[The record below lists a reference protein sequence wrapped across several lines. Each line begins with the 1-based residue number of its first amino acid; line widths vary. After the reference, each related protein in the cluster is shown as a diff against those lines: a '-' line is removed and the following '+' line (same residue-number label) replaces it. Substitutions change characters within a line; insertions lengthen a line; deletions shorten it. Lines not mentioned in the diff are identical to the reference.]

1 MGGRKETP
9 PTIIMPA
16 EGAPQ
21 AFQTIVPQKSYKDMA
36 ESTLRTEKE
45 INRLMGQRYNEV
57 GTPEEIGARKKGVE
71 MQAAASYLSSLPKGP
86 VDERFKE
93 TPRAFPVKSNR
104 RSTFDTVPGS
114 MSGFGST
121 RPGTGRPPT
130 GGGGT
135 VLPGQPRP
143 LLHAGGT
150 RGGSQG
156 QIGPMPI
163 QTDPAKETAKKRFAE
178 SKKAYEAALEKA
190 KKTPRSFM
198 AETKDPS
205 YAQNPDSMFIPQ
217 IINAPDK

>member
-9 PTIIMPA
+9 PTIIMPE

-36 ESTLRTEKE
+36 ASTLGTVKE
-45 INRLMGQRYNEV
+45 INRLMGQRYDEV
-57 GTPEEIGARKKGVE
+57 GTPAEIGARKKGVE
-71 MQAAASYLSSLPKGP
+71 MQSAASYLASLPKGP

-93 TPRAFPVKSNR
+93 TPRAFPVKSNTR
-104 RSTFDTVPGS
+104 ATFDTVPGS

-130 GGGGT
+130 GGVGG
-135 VLPGQPRP
+135 QM
-143 LLHAGGT
+143 GT
-150 RGGSQG
+150 
-156 QIGPMPI
+156 MPV
-163 QTDPAKETAKKRFAE
+163 QTDPAKEAAKKRFDE

-190 KKTPRSFM
+190 KKTPRSFI
-198 AETKDPS
+198 AETKDPA

>member
-104 RSTFDTVPGS
+104 RATFDTVPGS

-121 RPGTGRPPT
+121 RPGTGRPAT
-130 GGGGT
+130 
-135 VLPGQPRP
+135 
-143 LLHAGGT
+143 
-150 RGGSQG
+150 GGSQG
-156 QIGPMPI
+156 QIGSMPI
-163 QTDPAKETAKKRFAE
+163 QTDPAKEAAKKRFDE

-198 AETKDPS
+198 AETKDPA

-217 IINAPDK
+217 IVN

>member
-9 PTIIMPA
+9 PTIIMPE

-21 AFQTIVPQKSYKDMA
+21 AFQTIVPQKSYKDIA

-45 INRLMGQRYNEV
+45 INRLMGQRYDEV

-71 MQAAASYLSSLPKGP
+71 MQAAASYLASL
-86 VDERFKE
+86 
-93 TPRAFPVKSNR
+93 A
-104 RSTFDTVPGS
+104 
-114 MSGFGST
+114 
-121 RPGTGRPPT
+121 T
-130 GGGGT
+130 GGGVGT
-135 VLPGQPRP
+135 GGQT
-143 LLHAGGT
+143 L
-150 RGGSQG
+150 G
-156 QIGPMPI
+156 QVGPMPI
-163 QTDPAKETAKKRFAE
+163 QTDPAKEAAKKIFDD

-217 IINAPDK
+217 IVN

>member
-21 AFQTIVPQKSYKDMA
+21 AFQTIVPQKSYKDIA
-36 ESTLRTEKE
+36 ESTLRSEKE
-45 INRLMGQRYNEV
+45 INRLMGQRYDEV
-57 GTPEEIGARKKGVE
+57 GTPDEIGARKKGVE
-71 MQAAASYLSSLPKGP
+71 MQAAASYLASLPKGP
-86 VDERFKE
+86 VDDRFKE

-104 RSTFDTVPGS
+104 RATFDTVPGS
-114 MSGFGST
+114 MSGFGTT

-130 GGGGT
+130 GGT
-135 VLPGQPRP
+135 
-143 LLHAGGT
+143 
-150 RGGSQG
+150 GSG
-156 QIGPMPI
+156 QIGIPPFTPP
-163 QTDPAKETAKKRFAE
+163 QTDPAKDAAKKRFDE
-178 SKKAYEAALEKA
+178 SKKAYEVALEKA

-198 AETKDPS
+198 AETKDPA

>member
-36 ESTLRTEKE
+36 ASTLRTEKE

-71 MQAAASYLSSLPKGP
+71 MQAAASYLASLPKGP

-104 RSTFDTVPGS
+104 RATFDTVPGS
-114 MSGFGST
+114 MSGFGTT

-130 GGGGT
+130 GGA
-135 VLPGQPRP
+135 L
-143 LLHAGGT
+143 
-150 RGGSQG
+150 G
-156 QIGPMPI
+156 QIGPMPV
-163 QTDPAKETAKKRFAE
+163 QTDPAKEAAKKRFDE

-198 AETKDPS
+198 AETKDPE

>member
-45 INRLMGQRYNEV
+45 INRLMGQRYDEV

-71 MQAAASYLSSLPKGP
+71 MQAAASYLASLPKGP

-93 TPRAFPVKSNR
+93 TPR
-104 RSTFDTVPGS
+104 
-114 MSGFGST
+114 
-121 RPGTGRPPT
+121 
-130 GGGGT
+130 
-135 VLPGQPRP
+135 
-143 LLHAGGT
+143 
-150 RGGSQG
+150 
-156 QIGPMPI
+156 
-163 QTDPAKETAKKRFAE
+163 
-178 SKKAYEAALEKA
+178 
-190 KKTPRSFM
+190 SFM
-198 AETKDPS
+198 AETKDPA

>member
-16 EGAPQ
+16 EGTPQ

-36 ESTLRTEKE
+36 ASTLRTEKE
-45 INRLMGQRYNEV
+45 INRLMGQRYDEV
-57 GTPEEIGARKKGVE
+57 GTPDEIGARKKGVE
-71 MQAAASYLSSLPKGP
+71 MQAAASYLASLPKGP

-104 RSTFDTVPGS
+104 RATFDTVPGS

-121 RPGTGRPPT
+121 RPGTG
-130 GGGGT
+130 
-135 VLPGQPRP
+135 
-143 LLHAGGT
+143 
-150 RGGSQG
+150 GSQG
-156 QIGPMPI
+156 QVGTMPV
-163 QTDPAKETAKKRFAE
+163 QTDPAKEAAKKRFDE

-198 AETKDPS
+198 PETKDPG
-205 YAQNPDSMFIPQ
+205 YTQNPDSMFIPQ

>member
-21 AFQTIVPQKSYKDMA
+21 AFQTIVPQKSYKDIA
-36 ESTLRTEKE
+36 ESTLRSEKE
-45 INRLMGQRYNEV
+45 INRLMGQRYDEV
-57 GTPEEIGARKKGVE
+57 GTPDEIGARKKGVE
-71 MQAAASYLSSLPKGP
+71 MQAAASYLASLPKG
-86 VDERFKE
+86 VADERFKE

-104 RSTFDTVPGS
+104 RATFDTVPGS

-121 RPGTGRPPT
+121 RPGTGRPAT
-130 GGGGT
+130 GAT
-135 VLPGQPRP
+135 
-143 LLHAGGT
+143 
-150 RGGSQG
+150 GSG
-156 QIGPMPI
+156 RVGIMPI
-163 QTDPAKETAKKRFAE
+163 QTDPAKEAAKKRFDE

-198 AETKDPS
+198 AETKDPA

>member
-45 INRLMGQRYNEV
+45 INRLMGQRYDEV
-57 GTPEEIGARKKGVE
+57 GTSEEIGARKKGVE
-71 MQAAASYLSSLPKGP
+71 MQAAASYLASLPKGS

-93 TPRAFPVKSNR
+93 TPRAFPIKSNR

-121 RPGTGRPPT
+121 RPGTGRPST
-130 GGGGT
+130 GGGT
-135 VLPGQPRP
+135 TGQSP
-143 LLHAGGT
+143 
-150 RGGSQG
+150 
-156 QIGPMPI
+156 QIPFP
-163 QTDPAKETAKKRFAE
+163 QPDPAKEAAKKRFDE
-178 SKKAYEAALEKA
+178 SKNHLPRPSDRSHQTSAYLRSSQGEENFDVLFGEA
-190 KKTPRSFM
+190 
-198 AETKDPS
+198 
-205 YAQNPDSMFIPQ
+205 Y
-217 IINAPDK
+217 

>member
-36 ESTLRTEKE
+36 ASPLGTVKE
-45 INRLMGQRYNEV
+45 INRLMGQRYDEV
-57 GTPEEIGARKKGVE
+57 GTPAEIGARKKGVE
-71 MQAAASYLSSLPKGP
+71 MQSAASYLASLPKGP

-93 TPRAFPVKSNR
+93 TPRAFPVKSNTR
-104 RSTFDTVPGS
+104 ATFDTVPGS

-130 GGGGT
+130 GGAMT
-135 VLPGQPRP
+135 GQSPP
-143 LLHAGGT
+143 IPF
-150 RGGSQG
+150 SQ
-156 QIGPMPI
+156 P
-163 QTDPAKETAKKRFAE
+163 DPAKEAAKKRFDE

-190 KKTPRSFM
+190 KKTPRSFI
-198 AETKDPS
+198 AETKDPA

>member
-16 EGAPQ
+16 EGSPQ

-45 INRLMGQRYNEV
+45 INRLMGQRYDEV

-71 MQAAASYLSSLPKGP
+71 MQAAASYLASLPKGP

-93 TPRAFPVKSNR
+93 TPRAFPIKSNTR
-104 RSTFDTVPGS
+104 ATFDTVSGS

-121 RPGTGRPPT
+121 RPGTGRPAT
-130 GGGGT
+130 GGTASGQVGA
-135 VLPGQPRP
+135 LPV
-143 LLHAGGT
+143 
-150 RGGSQG
+150 
-156 QIGPMPI
+156 
-163 QTDPAKETAKKRFAE
+163 QTDPAKEAAKKRFDE

-198 AETKDPS
+198 AETKDPA

>member
-16 EGAPQ
+16 EGSPQ
-21 AFQTIVPQKSYKDMA
+21 AFQTIVPQKSYKDIA

-45 INRLMGQRYNEV
+45 INRLMGQRYDEV
-57 GTPEEIGARKKGVE
+57 GTPEEIGARKKSVE
-71 MQAAASYLSSLPKGP
+71 MQAAASYLASLPKGP

-93 TPRAFPVKSNR
+93 TPRAFPIKSNR

-121 RPGTGRPPT
+121 RPGTGRPAT
-130 GGGGT
+130 GGM
-135 VLPGQPRP
+135 
-143 LLHAGGT
+143 
-150 RGGSQG
+150 GSS
-156 QIGPMPI
+156 QIGSMPI
-163 QTDPAKETAKKRFAE
+163 QTDPAKEAAKKIFDD

-217 IINAPDK
+217 IVN

>member
-1 MGGRKETP
+1 
-9 PTIIMPA
+9 
-16 EGAPQ
+16 
-21 AFQTIVPQKSYKDMA
+21 MA

-104 RSTFDTVPGS
+104 RATFDTVPGS

-121 RPGTGRPPT
+121 RPGTGRPAT
-130 GGGGT
+130 
-135 VLPGQPRP
+135 
-143 LLHAGGT
+143 
-150 RGGSQG
+150 GGSQG
-156 QIGPMPI
+156 QIGSMPI
-163 QTDPAKETAKKRFAE
+163 QTDPAKEAAKKRFDE

>member
-9 PTIIMPA
+9 PTIIMPE

-45 INRLMGQRYNEV
+45 INRLMGQRYDEV

-71 MQAAASYLSSLPKGP
+71 MQAAASYLASLPKGP

-104 RSTFDTVPGS
+104 RATFDTVPGS

-121 RPGTGRPPT
+121 RPGTGRPAI
-130 GGGGT
+130 GGT
-135 VLPGQPRP
+135 GSKPAIEGTGSGQV
-143 LLHAGGT
+143 GT
-150 RGGSQG
+150 MQV
-156 QIGPMPI
+156 P
-163 QTDPAKETAKKRFAE
+163 TDPAKEAAKKRFDE

-217 IINAPDK
+217 IINAPDS

>member
-21 AFQTIVPQKSYKDMA
+21 AFQTIVPQKSYKDIA
-36 ESTLRTEKE
+36 ASTLRTEKE
-45 INRLMGQRYNEV
+45 INRLMGQRYDEV
-57 GTPEEIGARKKGVE
+57 GTPDEIGARKKGVE
-71 MQAAASYLSSLPKGP
+71 MQAAASYLASLPKGP

-104 RSTFDTVPGS
+104 RATFDTVPGS

-130 GGGGT
+130 GGA
-135 VLPGQPRP
+135 L
-143 LLHAGGT
+143 
-150 RGGSQG
+150 G
-156 QIGPMPI
+156 QIGPMPV
-163 QTDPAKETAKKRFAE
+163 QTDPAKEAAKKRFDE

-217 IINAPDK
+217 IVN

>member
-16 EGAPQ
+16 EGSPQ
-21 AFQTIVPQKSYKDMA
+21 AFQTIVPQKSYKDIA

-45 INRLMGQRYNEV
+45 INRLMGQRYDEV

-71 MQAAASYLSSLPKGP
+71 MQAAASYLASLPKGP
-86 VDERFKE
+86 ADERFKE
-93 TPRAFPVKSNR
+93 TPRAFPIKSNR
-104 RSTFDTVPGS
+104 RGTFDTVPGS

-121 RPGTGRPPT
+121 RSGTGS
-130 GGGGT
+130 
-135 VLPGQPRP
+135 
-143 LLHAGGT
+143 AGGA
-150 RGGSQG
+150 QG
-156 QIGPMPI
+156 QAGMLPM
-163 QTDPAKETAKKRFAE
+163 QLDPAKEAAQKNFEE
-178 SKKAYEAALEKA
+178 SKKAYQAALDKA

-217 IINAPDK
+217 IVN

>member
-21 AFQTIVPQKSYKDMA
+21 AFQTIVPQKSYKDIA
-36 ESTLRTEKE
+36 ESTLRSEKE
-45 INRLMGQRYNEV
+45 INRLMGQRYDEV

-71 MQAAASYLSSLPKGP
+71 MQAAASYLASLPKGP

-104 RSTFDTVPGS
+104 RATFDTVPGS
-114 MSGFGST
+114 MSGFGTT
-121 RPGTGRPPT
+121 RPGTGRPAT
-130 GGGGT
+130 GGT
-135 VLPGQPRP
+135 
-143 LLHAGGT
+143 
-150 RGGSQG
+150 GSG
-156 QIGPMPI
+156 QIGILPYPTPRPQI
-163 QTDPAKETAKKRFAE
+163 DPAKEAAKMRFDE

-198 AETKDPS
+198 AETKDPA

>member
-21 AFQTIVPQKSYKDMA
+21 AFQTIVPQKSYKDIA

-45 INRLMGQRYNEV
+45 INRLTADRYDEV
-57 GTPEEIGARKKGVE
+57 GTPPEIGARKKGVE
-71 MQAAASYLSSLPKGP
+71 MQAAGSYLASLPKGP

-104 RSTFDTVPGS
+104 RATFDTVPGS
-114 MSGFGST
+114 MSGFGTT

-130 GGGGT
+130 GGTGI
-135 VLPGQPRP
+135 GQV
-143 LLHAGGT
+143 
-150 RGGSQG
+150 GS
-156 QIGPMPI
+156 MPV
-163 QTDPAKETAKKRFAE
+163 QTDPAKEAAKKRFDE

-190 KKTPRSFM
+190 KKTPRSFIP
-198 AETKDPS
+198 ETKDPS

-217 IINAPDK
+217 IINAPD

>member
-21 AFQTIVPQKSYKDMA
+21 AFHTIVPQKSYKDIA

-45 INRLMGQRYNEV
+45 INRLMGQRYDEV

-71 MQAAASYLSSLPKGP
+71 MQAAASYLASLPKGP

-104 RSTFDTVPGS
+104 RATFDTVPGS

-130 GGGGT
+130 GGGG
-135 VLPGQPRP
+135 G
-143 LLHAGGT
+143 
-150 RGGSQG
+150 G
-156 QIGPMPI
+156 QIGTMPV
-163 QTDPAKETAKKRFAE
+163 QTDPAKEAAKKRFDE

-198 AETKDPS
+198 AETKDPA

>member
-1 MGGRKETP
+1 MGCRKETP
-9 PTIIMPA
+9 ATIIMPA

-21 AFQTIVPQKSYKDMA
+21 AFQTIVPQKSYKYIA
-36 ESTLRTEKE
+36 ESTLRSEKE
-45 INRLMGQRYNEV
+45 INRLMGQRYDEV
-57 GTPEEIGARKKGVE
+57 GTPDEIGARKKGVE
-71 MQAAASYLSSLPKGP
+71 MQAAASYLASLPKGP

-104 RSTFDTVPGS
+104 RATFDTVPGS

-130 GGGGT
+130 GGA
-135 VLPGQPRP
+135 L
-143 LLHAGGT
+143 
-150 RGGSQG
+150 G
-156 QIGPMPI
+156 QIGPMPV
-163 QTDPAKETAKKRFAE
+163 QTDPAKEAAKKRFDE

-198 AETKDPS
+198 AETKDPA

>member
-36 ESTLRTEKE
+36 ESTQRTEKE

-104 RSTFDTVPGS
+104 RATFDTVPGS

-121 RPGTGRPPT
+121 RPGTGRPAT
-130 GGGGT
+130 
-135 VLPGQPRP
+135 
-143 LLHAGGT
+143 
-150 RGGSQG
+150 GGSQG
-156 QIGPMPI
+156 QIGSMPI
-163 QTDPAKETAKKRFAE
+163 QTDPAKEAAKKRFDE

-198 AETKDPS
+198 AETKDPA

>member
-16 EGAPQ
+16 EGSPQ
-21 AFQTIVPQKSYKDMA
+21 AFQTIVPQKSYKDIA

-45 INRLMGQRYNEV
+45 INRLMGQRYDEV

-71 MQAAASYLSSLPKGP
+71 MQAAASYLASLPKGP
-86 VDERFKE
+86 ADERFKE

-104 RSTFDTVPGS
+104 RATFDTVPGS

-130 GGGGT
+130 GGG
-135 VLPGQPRP
+135 
-143 LLHAGGT
+143 
-150 RGGSQG
+150 SQG
-156 QIGPMPI
+156 QIGILPVNPPV
-163 QTDPAKETAKKRFAE
+163 QTDPAKEAAKKRFDE

-198 AETKDPS
+198 AETKDPA

-217 IINAPDK
+217 IVN

>member
-9 PTIIMPA
+9 PTIIMPE

-36 ESTLRTEKE
+36 ASTLRTEKE
-45 INRLMGQRYNEV
+45 INRLMGQRYDEV

-71 MQAAASYLSSLPKGP
+71 MQAAASYLASLPKGP

-121 RPGTGRPPT
+121 RPGTGRPPVGGASGQT
-130 GGGGT
+130 G
-135 VLPGQPRP
+135 
-143 LLHAGGT
+143 A
-150 RGGSQG
+150 
-156 QIGPMPI
+156 MPV
-163 QTDPAKETAKKRFAE
+163 QTDPAKEAAKKRFDE

-198 AETKDPS
+198 AETKDPA

-217 IINAPDK
+217 IINAPDN

>member
-21 AFQTIVPQKSYKDMA
+21 AFQTIVPQKSYKDIA

-45 INRLMGQRYNEV
+45 INRLMGQRYDEV
-57 GTPEEIGARKKGVE
+57 GTPEEIGARKKAVE
-71 MQAAASYLSSLPKGP
+71 MQAAASYLASLPKGP

-93 TPRAFPVKSNR
+93 TPRAFPIKSNR

-121 RPGTGRPPT
+121 RPGTGRPAT
-130 GGGGT
+130 GGGTG
-135 VLPGQPRP
+135 GQT
-143 LLHAGGT
+143 L
-150 RGGSQG
+150 G
-156 QIGPMPI
+156 QVGPMPV
-163 QTDPAKETAKKRFAE
+163 QTDPAKEAAKKRFDD

-217 IINAPDK
+217 IVN

>member
-45 INRLMGQRYNEV
+45 INRLMGQRYDEV

-71 MQAAASYLSSLPKGP
+71 MQAAASYLASLPKGP

-93 TPRAFPVKSNR
+93 TPRAFPIKSNTR
-104 RSTFDTVPGS
+104 ATFDTVSGS

-121 RPGTGRPPT
+121 RPGTGRPAT
-130 GGGGT
+130 GGIGSGQ
-135 VLPGQPRP
+135 VGALPV
-143 LLHAGGT
+143 
-150 RGGSQG
+150 
-156 QIGPMPI
+156 
-163 QTDPAKETAKKRFAE
+163 QTDPAKEAAKKRFDE

-198 AETKDPS
+198 AETKDPA
-205 YAQNPDSMFIPQ
+205 YTQNPDSMFIPQ

>member
-9 PTIIMPA
+9 PTIIMPE

-45 INRLMGQRYNEV
+45 INRLMGQRYDEV

-71 MQAAASYLSSLPKGP
+71 MQAAASYLASLPKGP

-93 TPRAFPVKSNR
+93 TPRAFPIKSNTR
-104 RSTFDTVPGS
+104 ATFDTVPGS

-121 RPGTGRPPT
+121 RPGTGRPATGGT
-130 GGGGT
+130 GGGQVGT
-135 VLPGQPRP
+135 
-143 LLHAGGT
+143 
-150 RGGSQG
+150 
-156 QIGPMPI
+156 MPV
-163 QTDPAKETAKKRFAE
+163 QTDPAKEAAKKRFDE

>member
-21 AFQTIVPQKSYKDMA
+21 PFQTIVPQKSYKDIA
-36 ESTLRTEKE
+36 ASTLRTEKE
-45 INRLMGQRYNEV
+45 INRLMGQRYDEV

-104 RSTFDTVPGS
+104 RATFDTVPGS

-130 GGGGT
+130 GGGG
-135 VLPGQPRP
+135 G
-143 LLHAGGT
+143 
-150 RGGSQG
+150 G
-156 QIGPMPI
+156 QIGIMPV
-163 QTDPAKETAKKRFAE
+163 QTDPAKEAAKKRFDE

-198 AETKDPS
+198 AETKDPA